1 MEERAQSESSSVHAS
16 WLHGFLLGF
25 SLVALILAMFAAFR
39 PNWEAA
45 ATRNVY
51 SRRYYGKDY
60 SALSWEEKDSIQ
72 RYTPRPHPG
81 DALAAES

>member
-1 MEERAQSESSSVHAS
+1 MDEGKESERSSTHTS

-25 SLVALILAMFAAFR
+25 GLVAVVLAMLAAFR
-39 PNWEAA
+39 PNWEMA

-51 SRRYYGKDY
+51 SRRYYGRDY
-60 SALSWEEKDSIQ
+60 SSLSREERESIQ

-81 DALAAES
+81 HTLAGGN

>member
-1 MEERAQSESSSVHAS
+1 MDAGKQSELSSAHTS

-25 SLVALILAMFAAFR
+25 GLVALILAMLAGFR
-39 PNWEAA
+39 PDWELAA
-45 ATRNVY
+45 ARNVY

-60 SALSWEEKDSIQ
+60 SVLTREEKEGIQ

-81 DALAAES
+81 DALAGGS